1 MSETEANAT
10 EAQATDANDLPEG
23 RLDEP
28 RLVIEAGPAAR
39 VAAIVGPVLQGLG
52 FRLVRAKISG
62 GSPPTLQIMA
72 ERPDGSFGIDEC
84 ETASRAISPVLDVED
99 PITGAYNLEMSS
111 PGIDRP
117 LVRCSDFQR
126 WAGHDIK
133 VDMAVPVGGRK
144 RFRGILVGAKGAEAG
159 GQEALL
165 RLPDA
170 PAGAPDTVALPIA
183 DIGEARLVMTD
194 ALIREALR
202 RDKALREGAGIDED
216 DIDTADI
223 GEVPLDDEGDDLT
236 DEEAAAADDGGGVLR
251 VPPKKKP
258 VRGKQKTQPLL
269 KPKGAAKPGKKSN
282 AKRKSHAK
290 ETH

>member
-1 MSETEANAT
+1 MSETEAH
-10 EAQATDANDLPEG
+10 ATDANDLPEG

-28 RLVIEAGPAAR
+28 RLVIETGPAAR
-39 VAAIVGPVLQGLG
+39 VAAIVGPVLEGLG

-72 ERPDGSFGIDEC
+72 ERADGSFGIDEC
-84 ETASRAISPVLDVED
+84 EAASRAISPVLDVED

-117 LVRCSDFQR
+117 LVRVSDFVR
-126 WAGHDIK
+126 WAGHDVKI
-133 VDMAVPVGGRK
+133 DMAVPVDGRK
-144 RFRGILVGAKGAEAG
+144 RFRGILVGAKGD
-159 GQEALL
+159 EALL

-170 PAGAPDTVALPIA
+170 PAGAPDTVSLPIA
-183 DIGEARLVMTD
+183 DIGDARLVMTD
-194 ALIREALR
+194 ALIRAALR

-223 GEVPLDDEGDDLT
+223 GDVPLDDEADDDSDSDDSGT
-236 DEEAAAADDGGGVLR
+236 ERSFDGDGGGVLR
-251 VPPKKKP
+251 VIPPKKMP
-258 VRGKQKTQPLL
+258 VRGKQASKPLL

>member
-1 MSETEANAT
+1 MSALEAHAT
-10 EAQATDANDLPEG
+10 ETNESPEG

-28 RLVIEAGPAAR
+28 RLVTEAGPAAR
-39 VAAIVGPVLQGLG
+39 VAAIVGPVLEGLG
-52 FRLVRAKISG
+52 FRLVRVRISG

-84 ETASRAISPVLDVED
+84 EAASRAISPVLDVED
-99 PITGAYNLEMSS
+99 PIAGAYNLEMSS

-117 LVRCSDFQR
+117 LMRLSDFRR
-126 WAGHDIK
+126 WAGHDVK
-133 VDMAVPVGGRK
+133 VEMAVPVDGRK
-144 RFRGILVGAKGAEAG
+144 RFRGILVGTRDE
-159 GQEALL
+159 EALL

-170 PAGAPDTVALPIA
+170 PAGAPDTVTLPIG
-183 DIGEARLVMTD
+183 DIGEARLVMTE

-223 GEVPLDDEGDDLT
+223 GEVPLDGDDADEGAEDDMFV
-236 DEEAAAADDGGGVLR
+236 GGEGVAPR
-251 VPPKKKP
+251 AVPPKKMP
-258 VRGKQKTQPLL
+258 VRGKQKSKPML

>member
-1 MSETEANAT
+1 MSETEADDTQAR
-10 EAQATDANDLPEG
+10 ATDVDTQPEG

-39 VAAIVGPVLQGLG
+39 VAGIVGPVLHGLG

-84 ETASRAISPVLDVED
+84 EAASRAISPVLDVED
-99 PITGAYNLEMSS
+99 PITGVYNLEMSS

-117 LVRCSDFQR
+117 LVRISDFHR
-126 WAGHDIK
+126 WAGHDVKI
-133 VDMAVPVGGRK
+133 DMAVPVEGRK
-144 RFRGILVGAKGAEAG
+144 RFRGILVGAKGE
-159 GQEALL
+159 EALL

-170 PAGAPDTVALPIA
+170 PAGAPDTVALPIS
-183 DIGEARLVMTD
+183 DIGDARLVMTD

-216 DIDTADI
+216 DIDFADI
-223 GEVPLDDEGDDLT
+223 GEVPLDGDD
-236 DEEAAAADDGGGVLR
+236 ADDGDDDTADEDMFVGGEGVAPR
-251 VPPKKKP
+251 VVPPKKMP
-258 VRGKQKTQPLL
+258 VKQKSKPML